1 LKRDRLE
8 IIGTILNICKNGA
21 KKTEIV
27 YKANLN
33 FRNAE
38 GYLQWLTD
46 RELIT
51 KEGKLFKTSSK
62 GAKLV
67 SDLQGASAIL
77 DLNNNSVA

>member
-1 LKRDRLE
+1 MKRDRLE
-8 IIGTILNICKNGA
+8 IIGAILAICKNGA

-33 FRNAE
+33 FKNAE
-38 GYLQWLTD
+38 GYLQWLAD

-62 GAKLV
+62 GVKLL